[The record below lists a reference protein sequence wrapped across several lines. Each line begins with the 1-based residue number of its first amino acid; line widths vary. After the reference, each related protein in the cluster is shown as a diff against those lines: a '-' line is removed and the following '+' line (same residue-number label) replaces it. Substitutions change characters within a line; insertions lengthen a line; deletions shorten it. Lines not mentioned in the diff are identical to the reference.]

1 MNNNPLFSVIIS
13 HKNRP
18 KMLQRCLDSIP
29 RRDDV
34 QIKVVDDKSDPKQV
48 FI

>member
-1 MNNNPLFSVIIS
+1 
-13 HKNRP
+13 
-18 KMLQRCLDSIP
+18 MLQRCLDSIP